1 MVTEVFKHIQKTK
14 QKWMIFFLLQWA
26 SHLAVESQNVH
37 EDELKRREMF
47 HKEVGK
53 AFSTNTHQIVW
64 ILVSQIQWLT
74 ARNF

>member
-1 MVTEVFKHIQKTK
+1 
-14 QKWMIFFLLQWA
+14 MIFFLLQWA

-64 ILVSQIQWLT
+64 ILVSQIQ
-74 ARNF
+74 